1 MLEKDFIISENVA
14 DIPLPPYP
22 AFIGFSM
29 IGLCKQGWAEF
40 NIRGKRHRTTEGQ
53 MLILFPQQA
62 VALTER
68 SPDFSMVFF
77 VVPQTLFHDVIS
89 MMRRF
94 TPHFFFFMH
103 EHFSYDLVESDD
115 AERFY
120 GYCRGLRRRATVPE
134 EELRRE
140 LVIYT
145 LATLYM
151 DLYQYYKGQ
160 TKQVSIQPNQ
170 RKEELTYEF
179 FGLVTTHHITHKDV
193 AFYADKMNIT
203 PTYLTIV
210 VKESC
215 GLSAKEWLVG
225 FIIQKIKSKLRDP
238 FLNMQEIA
246 LELNFPTQTAMNRF
260 FRNYTKMSLTEYRK
274 SITP

>member
-1 MLEKDFIISENVA
+1 MLEKDFIISERAA
-14 DIPLPPYP
+14 DIPLSQYP
-22 AFIGFSM
+22 LFIGFSL
-29 IGLCKQGWAEF
+29 IGLCEKGWADF
-40 NIRGKRHRTTEGQ
+40 TVRGSSHRMTANQ

-62 VALTER
+62 VALVAQ
-68 SPDFSMVFF
+68 SPDFAISFF
-77 VVPQTLFHDVIS
+77 VVPQTLFHDVFS

-94 TPHFFFFMH
+94 TPQFFLFMQ
-103 EHFSYDLVESDD
+103 EHFSFDMTDD
-115 AERFY
+115 VRRDDFKR
-120 GYCRGLRRRATVPE
+120 YCALLLRRSTVAE

-140 LVIYT
+140 LLIFT

-151 DLYQYYKGQ
+151 DLYQYYKGE
-160 TKQVSIQPNQ
+160 TKQAAFLPNQ
-170 RKEELTYEF
+170 RKEELTYKF
-179 FGLVTTHHITHKDV
+179 FGLVAIHYVAHKDV

-215 GLSAKEWLVG
+215 GLSAKEWLVE
-225 FIIQKIKSKLRDP
+225 FITQKIKAELRDP
-238 FLNMQEIA
+238 QYNMQEIA

-260 FRNYTKMSLTEYRK
+260 FRSYTKMSLTEYRK